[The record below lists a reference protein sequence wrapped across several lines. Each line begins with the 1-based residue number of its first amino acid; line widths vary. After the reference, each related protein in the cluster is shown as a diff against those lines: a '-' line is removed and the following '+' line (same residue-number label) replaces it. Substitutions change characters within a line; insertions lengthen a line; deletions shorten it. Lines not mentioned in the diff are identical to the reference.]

1 MHKITAN
8 TSVSSIFPEGFV
20 EETLRT
26 LALLFPEFDNDIKIW
41 IRSLPSI
48 PQLDRRVRECG
59 GLRADDRQIE
69 NFRFWHDRLVILKQV
84 FDEAEPSTLSQWWY
98 DRRKGTQWY
107 TFWIAAIVLALTIF
121 FGVVQCVEGALQVYK
136 AFVPTR

>member
-69 NFRFWHDRLVILKQV
+69 NFRFWHDRLVILKLGD
-84 FDEAEPSTLSQWWY
+84 FSW
-98 DRRKGTQWY
+98 
-107 TFWIAAIVLALTIF
+107 
-121 FGVVQCVEGALQVYK
+121 VQSIDARC
-136 AFVPTR
+136 